1 MLTNRD
7 SSVSATCYGC
17 AEDIG
22 VGAVV
27 IAKLKLRNIERHV
40 FAADLV
46 ERADHAA
53 LKDRPEALDCLSV
66 DRSDN
71 RAGSGCLNRIS
82 ASISGAPARVRL
94 PCGMAAG

>member
-40 FAADLV
+40 FAADLL

-53 LKDRPEALDCLSV
+53 LKDRPEALDWLSV

-71 RAGSGCLNRIS
+71 ILSLGVVS
-82 ASISGAPARVRL
+82 ACYTPL
-94 PCGMAAG
+94 E

>member
-40 FAADLV
+40 FAADLWNV
-46 ERADHAA
+46 PTTPR
-53 LKDRPEALDCLSV
+53 LKIDQKP
-66 DRSDN
+66 
-71 RAGSGCLNRIS
+71 
-82 ASISGAPARVRL
+82 SIV
-94 PCGMAAG
+94 